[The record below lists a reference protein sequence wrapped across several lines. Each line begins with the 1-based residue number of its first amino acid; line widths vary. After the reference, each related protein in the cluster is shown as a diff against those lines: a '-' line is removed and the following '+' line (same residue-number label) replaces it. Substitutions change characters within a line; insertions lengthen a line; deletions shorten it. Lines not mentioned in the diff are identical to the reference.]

1 MKKPFKIII
10 ACIIFLILLMP
21 IALYVYIFRDF
32 EISKNPSDWS
42 DFGGYVGG
50 VYSVLLTVFVVYL
63 SRQLYKRDEIQ
74 SKRKKAVEEI
84 YLQIAKIKIK
94 KINIQHVNKI
104 YSIALM
110 NKLYITD
117 ETYNKVI
124 NLADHYLEVA
134 GESCSL
140 NTVLDTAVKNHLK
153 SIYDA

>member
-1 MKKPFKIII
+1 MKKLWKIILT
-10 ACIIFLILLMP
+10 CFIFGILLCP
-21 IALYVYIFRDF
+21 LALYVFTFRDF
-32 EISKNPSDWS
+32 EISKNPADWS
-42 DFGGYVGG
+42 DFGSYVGG

-94 KINIQHVNKI
+94 KINVQHVNKI
-104 YSIALM
+104 YSTALV

-117 ETYNKVI
+117 ETYNKVVK
-124 NLADHYLEVA
+124 LADHYLEVA
-134 GESCSL
+134 GDLCPL
-140 NTVLDTAVKNHLK
+140 NTVLDTTVKNHLK